1 MKKSIEEGAGQV
13 YSVPSAPG
21 MMLFPNSAPDS
32 FTPKNWNFVRVPEQ
46 MEELEVGAVAVDVA
60 LLGWH
65 CVAYNVNMS
74 SNTACTRDT
83 TRTHHY

>member
-1 MKKSIEEGAGQV
+1 MRNGTRKVLKPLPMKKSIEEGAGQV

-65 CVAYNVNMS
+65 CE
-74 SNTACTRDT
+74 
-83 TRTHHY
+83 